1 MSASFS
7 PYGFLRV
14 AACTPELTV
23 AAVEK
28 NVSATVALL
37 ASAAQAGVQLAVFP
51 ELGLTGYTSGDL
63 FFQDALLD
71 AAWTA
76 LEAIGEACAIHRIA
90 AAVGLPV
97 RFRGCIYNCA
107 AVFDSSGALAALVP
121 KIFLPTNRE
130 FYEARWFASA
140 TRLTGGETLDFAGS
154 PVPFGTDV
162 LLSVKEQPSLLIG
175 VEICE
180 DLWTVIPPSSHQALA
195 GGTVLLNLSASNE
208 LLGKAPYRRD
218 LVKQQAARCMA
229 AYIYSS
235 AGPGESTS
243 DVVYSGHN
251 LIAENGRLLAE
262 SERLQFGSRFI
273 AADLDIAQLA
283 QERSNNSSFRQA
295 TSERTFRHV
304 PVTLKEWSAG
314 KALLRHVA
322 AAPFVPSD
330 PARRAANCREIFS
343 LQTTALAKRLLHTRA
358 KAITLGLSGGLD
370 STLAVL
376 VAVQAFDQ
384 LGLPREG
391 IVAISMPGLGTT
403 ERTKGNSEKLA
414 EMLGLK
420 LRSIPIGAAV
430 LQHFADIGH
439 PPDLFDI
446 TFENAQARE
455 RTQILMDIA
464 NQVGGFVLGTGD
476 LSELALGWCTYNAD
490 HMSMY
495 HVNAGVPKTL
505 VRYLVEWCAEE
516 VFQGPEAA
524 VLHDIADTPI
534 SPELLPPDAAG
545 DIAQKTEESVGP
557 YALHDFFLFQ
567 ILRHGSS
574 PRKVYYLAQIAFAGT
589 FPDEEILK
597 WLRSFYRRFFSQQFK
612 RNAMPDGPKIGS
624 AALSPR
630 GDWRMPS
637 EAAADSWLA
646 ELENLNG

>member
-1 MSASFS
+1 MSSTFS
-7 PYGFLRV
+7 PYGYLRV

-23 AAVEK
+23 AGVAK
-28 NVSATVALL
+28 NIAATVALIAE
-37 ASAAQAGVQLAVFP
+37 ASAAGVQLAVFP

-71 AAWTA
+71 AAWAA
-76 LEAIGEACAIHRIA
+76 LKSIGEACGLHSVA
-90 AAVGLPV
+90 AAVGLPI
-97 RFRGCIYNCA
+97 RHRGCIYNCA
-107 AVFDSSGALAALVP
+107 AIFNSTGDLTAVIP

-140 TRLTGGETLDFAGS
+140 TRLPGGDELDFLGRK
-154 PVPFGTDV
+154 VPFGADI
-162 LLSVKEQPSLLIG
+162 LLAAEDHVLIG
-175 VEICE
+175 IEICE
-180 DLWTVIPPSSHQALA
+180 DLWAVIPPSSHQALA
-195 GGTVLLNLSASNE
+195 GATVLLNLSASNE

-218 LVKQQAARCMA
+218 LVRQQSARCMA
-229 AYIYSS
+229 AYVYSS

-243 DVVYSGHN
+243 DIVYSGHN

-262 SERLQFGSRFI
+262 SERLQFDSRLI
-273 AADLDIAQLA
+273 VADLDLDRLN
-283 QERSNNSSFRQA
+283 QERANNSSFRQA
-295 TSERTFRHV
+295 IPERTFRHA
-304 PVTLKEWSAG
+304 PLSLSPWTPASFQRGDLDAY
-314 KALLRHVA
+314 
-322 AAPFVPSD
+322 PFVPGD
-330 PARRAANCREIFS
+330 PARRAENCREIFA
-343 LQTTALAKRLLHTRA
+343 LQTTALAKRLRHTGV

-384 LGLPREG
+384 LGLSREG
-391 IVAISMPGLGTT
+391 IVAISMPGFGTT

-414 EMLGLK
+414 GMLGLK
-420 LRSIPIGAAV
+420 LRSIPIRDAV

-439 PPDLFDI
+439 PADLFDI

-455 RTQILMDIA
+455 RTQILMDVA

-495 HVNAGVPKTL
+495 HVNAGIPKTL
-505 VRYLVEWCAEE
+505 VRYLVEWCTDE

-524 VLHDIADTPI
+524 ILRDIADTPI

-557 YALHDFFLFQ
+557 YALHDFFLFE
-567 ILRHGSS
+567 ILRHGSA
-574 PRKVYYLAQIAFAGT
+574 PRKVFFLARTAFDGVYSST
-589 FPDEEILK
+589 EILH

-624 AALSPR
+624 VALSPR

-637 EAAADSWLA
+637 DSVADVWLA
-646 ELENLNG
+646 ELNDL